1 MRTSPNYYT
10 IGIFATAGIIL
21 LFAALIILGAGALW
35 RTNVTIET
43 YVDESIQGIDVGSQV
58 KMRGVQIG
66 NVQQI
71 SFVNI
76 RYPQATTDEKRYVL
90 LEISLSLNSFGE
102 MTPDEFETFLA
113 QEVMRGL
120 RIRMMPMGITGSAY
134 IEMDYLDPLRH
145 PSLPVDWSPE
155 NPYIPS
161 APGTFA
167 RLEETFE
174 SLGNTMAK
182 IQNIDLKKTLD
193 HVDQLV
199 VDLNT
204 TVNALDIHKL
214 TDQTSLFLEE
224 LRQSNQQISRLMGP
238 EASSMA
244 GDVNIYSMLSD
255 TSAAIREI
263 RQGLSTMTKHEQ
275 GDPFDQLA
283 HTISNF
289 RLASEDLP
297 ATMQSMRGAADSLQ
311 QSSAGINRLTRRTY
325 SLMSTQNEK
334 IESILRNMEIA
345 SRNMMELTT
354 DAKKYPSYFL
364 FGDKPQ
370 NGELK

>member
-21 LFAALIILGAGALW
+21 LFGALIILGAGALW

-43 YVDESIQGIDVGSQV
+43 YVDASIQGIDVGSQV

-90 LEISLSLNSFGE
+90 LEISLSLNSFGD

-113 QEVMRGL
+113 QEVIRGL

-134 IEMDYLDPLRH
+134 IEMDYIDPLRY
-145 PSLPVDWSPE
+145 PTLAVDWSPE
-155 NPYIPS
+155 NPYVPS

-204 TVNALDIHKL
+204 TVNALDIHEL
-214 TDQTSLFLEE
+214 TDQTTLLLKE
-224 LRQSNQQISRLMGP
+224 LRQSNRQISRLLGP
-238 EASSMA
+238 DESSMA
-244 GDVNIYSMLSD
+244 KDVNIYTMLSD
-255 TSAAIREI
+255 TSAAIKDL
-263 RQGLSTMTKHEQ
+263 RQGLSTFTRHEQ

-283 HTISNF
+283 QTISNF

-334 IESILRNMEIA
+334 IESILRNMEIT
-345 SRNMMELTT
+345 SRNLMELTT
-354 DAKKYPSYFL
+354 DAKKYPSYIL
-364 FGDKPQ
+364 FGEKPQ
-370 NGELK
+370 DGELK